1 MTDLPFRPPP
11 AIIIDIHLPTP
22 PSTNRIWEAT
32 KAGPK
37 KYSKSEDYIAWIRHA
52 DDTARSMAAF
62 RGLKTIMGKF
72 EARVILQ
79 RRKGDLDN
87 RIKGLLDWAQSRNL
101 IADDK
106 YCERL
111 VAEWGEAPL
120 GCRLILKELA

>member
-1 MTDLPFRPPP
+1 MVDLPFRPPP
-11 AIIIDIHLPTP
+11 AIIIDIHLPAP
-22 PSTNRIWEAT
+22 PSTNRIWQAT

-37 KYSKSEDYIAWIRHA
+37 RYSKSDDYIAWIKHA
-52 DDTARSMAAF
+52 DKTAQSMGMF
-62 RGLKTIMGKF
+62 RGIKMIRGAF
-72 EARVILQ
+72 EARIVLQ

-106 YCERL
+106 YCERV
-111 VAEWGEAPL
+111 VAEWGDAPV